1 MIKEDFIFDDNFR
14 KTTIFYFITSFWNTD
29 KKQNLHRQFPQESE
43 SQILER
49 LTQWLKKSK
58 SSYSSVYKIKQY

>member
-1 MIKEDFIFDDNFR
+1 M
-14 KTTIFYFITSFWNTD
+14 TTSEKLQLSISLHHCGIQI

-49 LTQWLKKSK
+49 LTQWLKQSK
-58 SSYSSVYKIKQY
+58 SSHSSVHKIKQY